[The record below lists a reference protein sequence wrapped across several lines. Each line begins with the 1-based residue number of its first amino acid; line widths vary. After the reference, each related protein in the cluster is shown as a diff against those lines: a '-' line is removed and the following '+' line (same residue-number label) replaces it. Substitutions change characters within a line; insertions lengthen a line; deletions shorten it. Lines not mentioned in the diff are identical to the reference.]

1 MPNIQTNSGTKAM
14 RKIQLGVETT
24 PGTPVPAT
32 ALWRGVG
39 VLEDLRQIIF
49 PKEDIGIGPGADRS
63 YLASL
68 GGKLTLAPIE
78 ETFEQGPY
86 LFEMG
91 AKKLGTGVAD
101 GAGSGKIYSYPFWT
115 TPANKLT
122 QPTLGIRTV
131 EAGDDMGVEIMEFG
145 FADTITLDGKGDGGW
160 MMSGTLMGRQ
170 LTAVA
175 VLNAA
180 TIAFDNTHHITDSA
194 SGFKVANGFS
204 ASMIVKVLGSTS
216 NDGIYTVTA
225 RADGQLTVTET
236 TATEAAGNTISVA
249 QYFTG
254 GPTGLT
260 VPTVEDIAFGN
271 TKLFIDLVGGTIGTT
286 QVTNSLLSC
295 TVNIKTGIMGKDTG
309 DGNLYF
315 NHLEFVPEDITVK
328 MSFLYNGNSQAERAA
343 FRAQTPRLIRIR
355 SLGSLLTTAGTI
367 YTNKTRDI
375 DLAGKWEKWDPI
387 GEQNGSD
394 IISGTF
400 HAKYNSTAAK
410 YCVVTYV
417 NQLASLP

>member
-1 MPNIQTNSGTKAM
+1 MPNIQTNSGTKAL
-14 RKIQLGVETT
+14 RKIQFGAEAT
-24 PGTPVPAT
+24 PGTPIAAT

-39 VLEDLRQIIF
+39 VAEDSRMIVF
-49 PKEDIGIGPGADRS
+49 PKEDIGIAPGADRS
-63 YLASL
+63 YVASL
-68 GGKLTLAPIE
+68 GAKITLAPIE

-91 AKKLGTGVAD
+91 AKKIGTGVAD

-122 QPTLGIRTV
+122 QPTLGIRTL
-131 EAGDDMGVEIMEFG
+131 EAGDDMGIEVMEFG
-145 FADTITLDGKGDGGW
+145 FADSITLDGKGDGGW

-170 LTAVA
+170 LTAAA
-175 VLNAA
+175 VINAT
-180 TIAFDNTHHITDSA
+180 TIAFDNAHHITDSA
-194 SGFKVANGFS
+194 NGFTVAKGFS
-204 ASMIVKVLGSTS
+204 AAMIVKVLGSVS

-236 TATEAAGNTISVA
+236 TVTEAAANTITVS
-249 QYFTG
+249 QYFSG

-260 VPTVEDIAFGN
+260 VPVVEDIAFGN
-271 TKLFIDLVGGTIGTT
+271 TKLFIDAVGGTIGTT

-295 TVNIKTGIMGKDTG
+295 TVTIKTGIMGKDTG

-355 SLGSLLTTAGTI
+355 ALGSLLTTAGTT

-375 DLAGKWEKWDPI
+375 DLAGKWEKFDPI

-394 IISGTF
+394 IIAASF

-410 YCVVTYV
+410 YCIVTYV

>member
-14 RKIQLGVETT
+14 RKIQLGVEAT

-39 VLEDLRQIIF
+39 VLEDTRMIVF

-63 YLASL
+63 YLASV
-68 GGKLTLAPIE
+68 GAKLNLSPIE

-131 EAGDDMGVEIMEFG
+131 EAGDDMGIEVMEFA
-145 FADTITLDGKGDGGW
+145 FADSITLDGKGDGGW

-175 VLNAA
+175 VLNAT
-180 TIAFDNTHHITDSA
+180 TIAFDNAHHITDSG
-194 SGFKVANGFS
+194 SGFTVAKGFS
-204 ASMIVKVLGSTS
+204 ATMIVKVLGSTS
-216 NDGIYTVTA
+216 NDQIYTVTA

-236 TATEAAGNTISVA
+236 TATEAAGNTITIA

-260 VPTVEDIAFGN
+260 VPVVEDIAFGN
-271 TKLFIDLVGGTIGTT
+271 TKLFIDPVGGTLGAT
-286 QVTNSLLSC
+286 QVSNTLLSC
-295 TVNIKTGIMGKDTG
+295 TVNIKTGIVGKDTG
-309 DGNLYF
+309 DGMLYYS
-315 NHLEFVPEDITVK
+315 HLEFVPEDITVK
-328 MSFLYNGNSQAERAA
+328 MTFLYNGNSQAERAN
-343 FRAQTPRLIRIR
+343 FRNQVARLIRIQ
-355 SLGSLLTTAGTI
+355 SQGSALTTAGTT
-367 YTNKTRDI
+367 YTYKTRNI

-394 IISGTF
+394 IISATF
-400 HAKYNSTAAK
+400 HVKYNSTAAK